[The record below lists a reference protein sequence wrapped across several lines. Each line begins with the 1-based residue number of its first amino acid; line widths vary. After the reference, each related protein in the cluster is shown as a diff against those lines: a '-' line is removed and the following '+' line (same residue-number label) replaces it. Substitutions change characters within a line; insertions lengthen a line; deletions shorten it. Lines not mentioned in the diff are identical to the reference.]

1 VTTPSRPPQ
10 AETSPEHPA
19 APKRNWPVAAGA
31 LTAAAAILVFLALVV
46 PDQLGRIKPGSW
58 VPGAFLRIPIEGI
71 FGAALLT
78 VLPRRPRRVAAVLL
92 GAGLGLITVLKIVNI
107 GFLLVLARRFDPV
120 GDWSLFQDGY
130 RAVDSTDGHAAAIGT
145 LVVAI
150 AVVIAVPVALTLAV
164 LRLGEVAA
172 RHRTAATRT
181 TIAAM
186 AVYLGFSLSAAMP
199 FAGSPTAS
207 DTTVQ
212 MAKSTLLRLP
222 ASIADRKQFAKE
234 LVVDAF
240 GNTPPDQLLT
250 ALKGKDVVFGV
261 VESYGRSALTDPLQT
276 ARVDPALAAAEQRM
290 TAAGFAA
297 RSAYVTSATYGGG
310 SWLGHSTLQSG
321 LWIDNQSRYRTLIG
335 SDRLTLMSAFHKGGW
350 QTFGIEPGNT
360 EDWPEATFYGVD
372 KYYDDRTLGYEG
384 PSFGWSSM
392 PDQYTLKQFQDKVYG
407 RPGRAPL
414 TAEVTLTSSHEPW
427 GPVPQMVDWDRM
439 GSGEM
444 FAPMAKAGKKRAT
457 VLGNATVARTE
468 YARSIA
474 YSMTALTEWISRY
487 ADRNLVMIIF
497 GDHQASSIVSGT
509 NATHDVPI
517 SIVAKDPAVLDRISS
532 WGWQIGLRPNQQA
545 PTWRMDAFRDKFLTA
560 YGSQPDPRR

>member
-1 VTTPSRPPQ
+1 VITRSRPPL
-10 AETSPEHPA
+10 AETTPEQPPT
-19 APKRNWPVAAGA
+19 PKRKWPVAAMA
-31 LTAAAAILVFLALVV
+31 LTVAAALLVFLALVV

-58 VPGAFLRIPIEGI
+58 IPGAFLRIPIEGI

-78 VLPRRPRRVAAVLL
+78 VLPRRPRRVAAILL
-92 GAGLGLITVLKIVNI
+92 GAGLGLMTVLKIVNI

-130 RAVDSTDGHAAAIGT
+130 KAVDSTYGHGAAIVAVAVALA
-145 LVVAI
+145 LVV
-150 AVVIAVPVALTLAV
+150 VVPVVLTLAV
-164 LRLGEVAA
+164 LRLGDVAA

-181 TIAAM
+181 TIAGM
-186 AVYLGFSLSAAMP
+186 AVYLGFALSGAMP

-212 MAKSTLLRLP
+212 MAKSTLLKLP
-222 ASIADRKQFAKE
+222 ASIEDSKRFAKE
-234 LVVDAF
+234 LQVDAF
-240 GNTPPDQLLT
+240 GNTPANELLT
-250 ALKGKDVVFGV
+250 ALKGKDVIFGV

-276 ARVDPALAAAEQRM
+276 AQVDPALAAADQRL
-290 TAAGFAA
+290 TAAGFAS
-297 RSAYVTSATYGGG
+297 RSGYVTSATYGGG

-321 LWIDNQSRYRTLIG
+321 LWVDNQSRYRALIG
-335 SDRLTLMSAFHKGGW
+335 SDRLTLMGAFHKAGW

-360 EDWPEATFYGVD
+360 EDWPEAKFYGVD
-372 KYYDDRTLGYEG
+372 KYYDDRTLGYQG
-384 PSFGWSSM
+384 PSFGWSTM

-407 RPGRAPL
+407 TPGRAPL
-414 TAEVTLTSSHEPW
+414 MAEVTLTSSHEPW
-427 GPVPQMVDWDRM
+427 GPLPRMVDWDQM
-439 GSGEM
+439 GNGKM
-444 FAPMAKAGKKRAT
+444 FGPIAKAGNKRAT
-457 VLGNATVARTE
+457 VLGNPTLARTE
-468 YARSIA
+468 YAKSIA

-487 ADRNLVMIIF
+487 ADKNLVMIIF
-497 GDHQASSIVSGT
+497 GDHQASSIVSGN

-532 WGWQIGLRPNQQA
+532 WGWQNGLRPSQQA

>member
-1 VTTPSRPPQ
+1 VISRSRPPL
-10 AETSPEHPA
+10 AETTPEPPPT
-19 APKRNWPVAAGA
+19 PKRKWPVAATA
-31 LTAAAAILVFLALVV
+31 LTLAAALMVFLALVV

-78 VLPRRPRRVAAVLL
+78 VLPRRPRRVAAILL
-92 GAGLGLITVLKIVNI
+92 GAGLGVITVLKIVNI

-130 RAVDSTDGHAAAIGT
+130 KAVDSTYGHGAAIVAVVVAVA
-145 LVVAI
+145 LVVI
-150 AVVIAVPVALTLAV
+150 VPVVLTLAV

-186 AVYLGFSLSAAMP
+186 AVYLGFALSGAMP

-212 MAKSTLLRLP
+212 MAKSTILKLP
-222 ASIADRKQFAKE
+222 GSIEDSKRFAKE
-234 LVVDAF
+234 LTVDPF
-240 GNTPPDQLLT
+240 GNTPANELLT
-250 ALKGKDVVFGV
+250 ALKGKDVIFGV

-276 ARVDPALAAAEQRM
+276 AQVDPALAAADQRL

-297 RSAYVTSATYGGG
+297 RSGYVTSATYGGG

-321 LWIDNQSRYRTLIG
+321 LWVDNQSRYRALIG
-335 SDRLTLMSAFHKGGW
+335 SDRLTLMSAFHKAGW

-360 EDWPEATFYGVD
+360 EDWPEAKFYGVD
-372 KYYDDRTLGYEG
+372 KYYDDRTLGYQG
-384 PSFGWSSM
+384 PSFGWSTM
-392 PDQYTLKQFQDKVYG
+392 PDQYTLKQFQDKVYST
-407 RPGRAPL
+407 PGRAPL
-414 TAEVTLTSSHEPW
+414 MAEVTLTSSHEPW
-427 GPVPQMVDWDRM
+427 GPIPRMVDWDQMGNGRM
-439 GSGEM
+439 FG
-444 FAPMAKAGKKRAT
+444 PIAKAGKKRAT
-457 VLGNATVARTE
+457 VLGNPTLARTE
-468 YARSIA
+468 YAKSIA

-487 ADRNLVMIIF
+487 ADKNLVMIIF
-497 GDHQASSIVSGT
+497 GDHQASSIVSGN

-532 WGWQIGLRPNQQA
+532 WGWQDGLRPSQSA

-560 YGSQPDPRR
+560 YGSQEDPRR